1 MPDPKDELARIT
13 TTSRIK
19 RDSVGTITLTVPIGI
34 ESKIHLE
41 PGFEVEWDID
51 GDRLILTPKIPK
63 RLSIKELIDQI
74 TPDNKHDP
82 ITTGSPVGN
91 EVW

>member
-1 MPDPKDELARIT
+1 MTDINDALTSLT
-13 TTSRIK
+13 TISRIH
-19 RDSVGTITLTVPIGI
+19 RDRSGTITLTVPIGI

-41 PGFEVEWDID
+41 PGFEIQWDID

-63 RLSIKELIDQI
+63 RLSIHELIAQI
-74 TPDNKHDP
+74 TPENRHDP
-82 ITTGSPVGN
+82 ISTGSPVGN

>member
-1 MPDPKDELARIT
+1 MSDTKDELDRIT

-19 RDSVGTITLTVPIGI
+19 RDRCGTITLTVPIGI

-41 PGFEVEWDID
+41 HGFEVEWDID
-51 GDRLILTPKIPK
+51 GERLILTPKIPK
-63 RLSIKELIDQI
+63 RLSIQDLIAQI
-74 TPDNKHDP
+74 TPDNKHEA
-82 ITTGSPVGN
+82 ISTGSPVGK